1 MRPTAAESVAN
12 FYAAHRAFIII
23 LQVLGLVAAA
33 LLGAYAW
40 RLRTVDRFVAAAG
53 MIMAVCGLAP
63 GLITLM
69 IAIVANPD
77 HPAAAGRWN
86 ALEPRGDDIL
96 FVGIVLFAGAIAV
109 RLGRR
114 LPALG
119 VLAALVA
126 LSCLARLVLEAAGR
140 SRGPLEAV
148 APLLFVVLVATMA
161 VLSFLG
167 ILRADSAP
175 MRWPKI
181 ELMIMNNE
189 LADELAPGV
198 RRMLAAAEQRGI
210 AVELRR
216 RPAANSLEEAAELL
230 GIRPSEMAKTIVV
243 RRSRGSYLFALIP
256 GGTQIAWPKLRSLLG
271 VSKMKLPDAA
281 EALEA
286 TGYERGTITPIGSEQ
301 SWPVIIDQRLAG
313 HRAALG
319 AGGHGYSAFVEIDD
333 LVRAYGAAVADIAD

>member
-1 MRPTAAESVAN
+1 MTLAISPRATEKSVRTPDRVAGALATGFVVLLLATELVLTLPDETDSPASVAN

-53 MIMAVCGLAP
+53 MMMAACGLVP

-69 IAIVANPD
+69 IAIVANTD

-96 FVGIVLFAGAIAV
+96 FVGIVLFAVAIAV

-126 LSCLARLVLEAAGR
+126 LSCLARLVLETAGR
-140 SRGPLEAV
+140 SRGPLDAV

-167 ILRADSAP
+167 ILRADSASA
-175 MRWPKI
+175 
-181 ELMIMNNE
+181 
-189 LADELAPGV
+189 LAQN
-198 RRMLAAAEQRGI
+198 R
-210 AVELRR
+210 
-216 RPAANSLEEAAELL
+216 
-230 GIRPSEMAKTIVV
+230 
-243 RRSRGSYLFALIP
+243 
-256 GGTQIAWPKLRSLLG
+256 
-271 VSKMKLPDAA
+271 
-281 EALEA
+281 
-286 TGYERGTITPIGSEQ
+286 
-301 SWPVIIDQRLAG
+301 
-313 HRAALG
+313 
-319 AGGHGYSAFVEIDD
+319 IDD
-333 LVRAYGAAVADIAD
+333 HEQ